1 MSLIKNVFPNFKTTT
16 SYNALINLKSENDN
30 GESNSYKPYMDSNL
44 IKDQKYKF
52 NSNYDSQ
59 KNLQENFTPPS
70 SNYAVIPQ
78 KSSVPQIYNFTGG
91 NTISPNGM
99 NLPQIPSET
108 TIQPNNRFTQLFE
121 EYAPVTNTVSPFQ
134 MQNQSNNLTGNI
146 AKNNIY
152 VQDTNQQT
160 QSQSQTIDHNSVM
173 AHMSSCQFCRDT
185 FIKQYNLEQSK
196 IYREEL
202 MELISYISF
211 SILIIIIIDNLM

>member
-44 IKDQKYKF
+44 INEQKYKF

-99 NLPQIPSET
+99 NLPQIPTET

-134 MQNQSNNLTGNI
+134 MQNQSNNLTSSVNP
-146 AKNNIY
+146 KNIY
-152 VQDTNQQT
+152 IQDTNQQ
-160 QSQSQTIDHNSVM
+160 QSQTQTIDHNSVM
-173 AHMSSCQFCRDT
+173 THMSSCQICRDT

-211 SILIIIIIDNLM
+211 SILIIIIIDSLM

>member
-44 IKDQKYKF
+44 INDQKYKF

-59 KNLQENFTPPS
+59 TKDLQENFTPPS

-99 NLPQIPSET
+99 NLPQIPTET

-121 EYAPVTNTVSPFQ
+121 EYAPVTNTISPFQ
-134 MQNQSNNLTGNI
+134 MQNQSNNLTSSVNP
-146 AKNNIY
+146 KNIY
-152 VQDTNQQT
+152 IQDTNQQ
-160 QSQSQTIDHNSVM
+160 QSQNQTIDHNSVM
-173 AHMSSCQFCRDT
+173 THMSSCQICRDT

-211 SILIIIIIDNLM
+211 SILIIIIIDSLM